1 MPASLTA
8 DIDLFDGE
16 HDKSKAVPQCLA
28 ERRLP

>member
-16 HDKSKAVPQCLA
+16 HDL
-28 ERRLP
+28 RLIHSGIAHSVRN